1 MKKSIEK
8 ALEQMGFSSID
19 ELLEKLKDCEELQ
32 FPEIEELNFDDIVLN
47 IDFDLDS
54 IEFPEIDFDFS
65 FLDEEEEQQ

>member
-8 ALEQMGFSSID
+8 TLEQMGFSSID
-19 ELLEKLKDCEELQ
+19 ELLEKLKDCEEFRFL
-32 FPEIEELNFDDIVLN
+32 EELKFGDIDLN

-65 FLDEEEEQQ
+65 FFDEEVKQQ

>member
-8 ALEQMGFSSID
+8 TLERMGFSSID

-32 FPEIEELNFDDIVLN
+32 FPEIEELNFDDIDLN

-54 IEFPEIDFDFS
+54 IEFPEIDFS
-65 FLDEEEEQQ
+65 FFDEEVKQQ

>member
-8 ALEQMGFSSID
+8 TLEQMGFSSID
-19 ELLEKLKDCEELQ
+19 ELLEKLKDCEEFQ
-32 FPEIEELNFDDIVLN
+32 FLEELNFGDIDLN

-65 FLDEEEEQQ
+65 FFDEEVKQQ

>member
-32 FPEIEELNFDDIVLN
+32 FPEIEELNFDNIDLN

>member
-8 ALEQMGFSSID
+8 TLEQMGFSSID
-19 ELLEKLKDCEELQ
+19 ELLEKLKDCEEFRFL
-32 FPEIEELNFDDIVLN
+32 EEFNFCDIDLN

-65 FLDEEEEQQ
+65 FFDEEVKQQ

>member
-8 ALEQMGFSSID
+8 TLERMGFSSID

-32 FPEIEELNFDDIVLN
+32 FPEIEELNFDDIDLN

-54 IEFPEIDFDFS
+54 IEFPEVDFDFS

>member
-8 ALEQMGFSSID
+8 TLEQMGFSSID

-32 FPEIEELNFDDIVLN
+32 FPEIEELNFDDIDLN

>member
-8 ALEQMGFSSID
+8 TLEQMGFSSID

-32 FPEIEELNFDDIVLN
+32 FPEIEELNFDDIDLN

-54 IEFPEIDFDFS
+54 IEFPEVDFDFS

>member
-32 FPEIEELNFDDIVLN
+32 FPEIEELNFDDIDLN

>member
-8 ALEQMGFSSID
+8 TLERMGFSSID

-32 FPEIEELNFDDIVLN
+32 FPEIEELNFDDIDLN

>member
-8 ALEQMGFSSID
+8 TLEQMGFSSID
-19 ELLEKLKDCEELQ
+19 ELLEKLKDCEEFRFL
-32 FPEIEELNFDDIVLN
+32 EELNFGDIDLN

-65 FLDEEEEQQ
+65 FF

>member
-8 ALEQMGFSSID
+8 TLEQMGFSSID
-19 ELLEKLKDCEELQ
+19 ELLKKLKDCEEFRFL
-32 FPEIEELNFDDIVLN
+32 EELNFGDIDLN

-65 FLDEEEEQQ
+65 FFDEEVKQQ

>member
-8 ALEQMGFSSID
+8 TLEQMGFSLID
-19 ELLEKLKDCEELQ
+19 ELLEKLKDCEEFRFL
-32 FPEIEELNFDDIVLN
+32 EELNLGDIDLN

-65 FLDEEEEQQ
+65 FFDEEVKQQ

>member
-8 ALEQMGFSSID
+8 TLERMGFSSID

-32 FPEIEELNFDDIVLN
+32 FPEIEELNFDDIDLN
-47 IDFDLDS
+47 IDFGLDS
-54 IEFPEIDFDFS
+54 IEIPERDSDFS

>member
-32 FPEIEELNFDDIVLN
+32 FPKIEELNFDNIDLN

>member
-8 ALEQMGFSSID
+8 TLEQMGYYSID
-19 ELLEKLKDCEELQ
+19 ELLKKLKDCEEFRFL
-32 FPEIEELNFDDIVLN
+32 EELNFGDIDLN

-65 FLDEEEEQQ
+65 FFDEEVKQQ